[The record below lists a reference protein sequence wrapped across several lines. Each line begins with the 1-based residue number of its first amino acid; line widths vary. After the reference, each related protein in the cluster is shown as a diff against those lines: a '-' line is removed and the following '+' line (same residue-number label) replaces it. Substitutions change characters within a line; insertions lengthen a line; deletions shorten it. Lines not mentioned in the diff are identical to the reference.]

1 MGFRRSNTRD
11 TAAILIDD
19 DFLGFW
25 RSNTRDTAAI
35 FIDDDFLGFWRSNTR
50 DTAAIFI
57 DDVVLGFRR
66 CDPWDATF
74 VIIVDRSRFGFRRR
88 DIGNATGSAPVA
100 HQSAILGLIEPAGIG
115 QRSTLRGVCATGIG
129 QGATLNF
136 IRTAGI
142 GQGAFLRHVG
152 TAEIR
157 QRAIEARIVR
167 GIGFGI
173 ARARRRHVVC
183 IAQRRGNFVID
194 ARRFSTFSRNI
205 AFGFDLVVDEFDVN
219 GVFFRSDELSRF
231 GVVEVVDGGGFF
243 RSDELS
249 RFGVV
254 EVVDGGGFG
263 EDCFALCSAIIAAF
277 FGGIL
282 DAFIPILGRFIR
294 FLLISFRI

>member
-1 MGFRRSNTRD
+1 M
-11 TAAILIDD
+11 
-19 DFLGFW
+19 
-25 RSNTRDTAAI
+25 
-35 FIDDDFLGFWRSNTR
+35 
-50 DTAAIFI
+50 
-57 DDVVLGFRR
+57 GFRR

-157 QRAIEARIVR
+157 QRAIEARIMR

-231 GVVEVVDGGGFF
+231 GVVEVVDGGVFF